1 MMLGENIRGGAAVT
15 QVQQD
20 RPIYL
25 RQWVG
30 SFVRVQAAN
39 NKEYSG
45 RLTNIVFDE
54 KRLMY
59 IVLDDLS
66 AINFDHIIEIRLQ
79 S

>member
-1 MMLGENIRGGAAVT
+1 MNDRGGGGGGE
-15 QVQQD
+15 

-30 SFVRVQAAN
+30 CKVSVITTIAEKR
-39 NKEYSG
+39 SG
-45 RLTNIVFDE
+45 ILSNIVFDE

-66 AINFDHIIEIRLQ
+66 VINFDHIVEIRLEK
-79 S
+79 

>member
-1 MMLGENIRGGAAVT
+1 MT
-15 QVQQD
+15 QVQQE

-30 SFVRVQAAN
+30 SSVHVHATN

-66 AINFDHIIEIRLQ
+66 AINFDHIIEIRLH